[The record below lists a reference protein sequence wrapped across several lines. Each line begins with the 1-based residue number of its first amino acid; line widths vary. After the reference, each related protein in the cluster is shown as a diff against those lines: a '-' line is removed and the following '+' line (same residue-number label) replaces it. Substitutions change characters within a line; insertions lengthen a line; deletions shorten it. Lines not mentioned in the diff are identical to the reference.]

1 MEKSLGYPASAV
13 RWNVN
18 AERVDYAETVFHAI
32 LATNGFSV
40 LAEQELVDARE
51 EMRPE
56 SVQGQC
62 ILWTEHEYSR
72 SLVAR
77 WPDGDATILISQSP
91 GFSNVWVASNDL
103 AAAREIIAKIDRSL
117 PRKAPNGDTVLP
129 VTFWHLGNEGAETT
143 VRQIELA
150 KWIDIASNYAGDTRR
165 RLASLMEGFKPVKS
179 DGRLLLWH
187 GQPGTG
193 KTFAIRALAW
203 AWREWC
209 RFEYV
214 IDPEQLFDRGSYL
227 TEVLL
232 NCRPDPSGQGVDRKK
247 WRLLILEDSGEMIGA
262 DAKSR
267 VGQALSRL
275 LNVSDGILGQ
285 GTKMM
290 ILVTTNEDLGELNCA
305 IRQPGR
311 CLSEIEFRRF
321 DLEEASAWLRCAGC
335 DFPSDGPRTLSE
347 LYAIRKGRDLVPA
360 PRKIGFG
367 PPESRADDSELAT
380 TSANGDVIEPS

>member
-13 RWNVN
+13 RWTVN
-18 AERVDYAETVFHAI
+18 AERIDYAESVFHAI

-40 LAEQELVDARE
+40 LAEQELADARE
-51 EMRPE
+51 DMSPE
-56 SVQGQC
+56 SVPGRR

-77 WPDGDATILISQSP
+77 WTDGDAYVLINQSP
-91 GFSNVWVASNDL
+91 GFSNIWVASNEL
-103 AAAREIIAKIDRSL
+103 AAARKIIDQIDRSL
-117 PRKAPNGDTVLP
+117 PRKAPDCDTVLP

-143 VRQIELA
+143 VRQVELA
-150 KWIDIASNYAGDTRR
+150 KWIDIAPNYAGDTRR
-165 RLASLMEGFKPVKS
+165 RLAALMTGFKPVKS

-187 GQPGTG
+187 GEPGTG

-203 AWREWC
+203 AWKEWC

-232 NCRPDPSGQGVDRKK
+232 SCRTDPSVRGDREK

-262 DAKSR
+262 DAKSQ
-267 VGQALSRL
+267 VGQGLSRL

-285 GTKMM
+285 GTRLM
-290 ILVTTNEDLGELNCA
+290 ILVTTNEDLGKLNRA
-305 IRQPGR
+305 IRRPGR

-321 DLEEASAWLRCAGC
+321 DLEEASVWLRNAGC
-335 DFPSDGPRTLSE
+335 DSPPAGPRTLSE
-347 LYAIRKGRDLVPA
+347 LYAIRKGRGLAAV

-367 PPESRADDSELAT
+367 APQSRPDESKLAGL
-380 TSANGDVIEPS
+380 SANGDVTEPT